1 MKEDERL
8 KSHGVTWK
16 SVAIT
21 LVLIPF
27 NFYWIIAGEVGL
39 VGYALNTYA
48 VPFYNVVFVVF
59 AFTLINLAVRY
70 TSRIRLLTDAEL
82 LTIYILLSTA
92 CAFPSITLMTILV
105 TTVGHAFWFATP
117 ENEWNQLFWDYLP
130 RWLLMDDTKALAGY
144 YTGETN
150 LSTLEILSAW
160 IVPILS
166 WTLFIT
172 ALVLVMLCINVIL
185 RKQWVERE
193 RLAYPITQI
202 AFHLTHNTKSLFSH
216 HMTWIGFGIAASIAI
231 LNGFSFLY
239 PTIPS
244 LPIKRIGGWQGFG
257 HLFTEKPWNA
267 IGGIS
272 MSYYP
277 FVIGLGLLMPLDLSF
292 SSWFF
297 FFFYKAQLVF
307 SSAVGLSNLPGFPYI
322 DRQCF
327 GAAIGIFISVLVL
340 NGRHFRGVFRI
351 ARKRTGEDSAEPI
364 PYRFALWGIVG
375 GLAIL
380 FIFSKRIGMSLW
392 LIPLFF
398 AIYFIIVLVLTRMRA
413 EQGFPVHA
421 MENMPNHHILIDSF
435 GTRTLGTNNLVALT
449 LFRWFNRSY
458 TSNPMPHQLEGFKLS
473 ERSNIV
479 PRRLFFA
486 ILGISAFAAI
496 MVFSVILY
504 LFYTYGAL
512 NMSGSSSWSIG
523 FGERVFSGL
532 QRWLYYPT
540 EPNFYATGGIVFG
553 LLFSTLLM
561 FMRARFFWWPFH
573 PIGFVVSSDWGMRYL
588 WSCMLVSSIV
598 KWSVLRI
605 SGPRAS
611 QQLVMFA
618 VGLMLGDFTV
628 GGIWSLISVVTQQP
642 MYNFWP

>member
-1 MKEDERL
+1 MKEDGQL
-8 KSHGVTWK
+8 KSYGVTWK
-16 SVAIT
+16 SVLIT

-59 AFTLINLAVRY
+59 TFTLFNLIVRR
-70 TSRIRLLTDAEL
+70 TTRIRLLSDAEL

-105 TTVGHAFWFATP
+105 TTTGHAFWFATP
-117 ENEWNQLFWDYLP
+117 ENEWKQLFWDYLP
-130 RWLLMDDTKALAGY
+130 RWLLVDDSKALAGY
-144 YTGETN
+144 YKGETN
-150 LSTLEILSAW
+150 LTTFEIIGVWL
-160 IVPILS
+160 VPVLS
-166 WTLFIT
+166 WTLFVT
-172 ALVLVMLCINVIL
+172 ALVLVMLCINVII

-202 AFHLTHNTKSLFSH
+202 AFQVTHNTRSLFRH
-216 HMTWIGFGIAASIAI
+216 RIMWVGFGIAASIAI

-239 PTIPS
+239 PSIPY
-244 LPIKRIGGWQGFG
+244 LPIKRIGGWRGFG

-307 SSAVGLSNLPGFPYI
+307 SSAVGLSSLPGFPYI

-340 NGRHFRGVFRI
+340 NLRHFRGVFRI
-351 ARKRTGEDSAEPI
+351 ARHNTGEDAAEPI
-364 PYRFALWGIVG
+364 PYRFAVWGIVG
-375 GLAIL
+375 GLAVL
-380 FIFSKRIGMSLW
+380 FIFSNRIGMSLW

-435 GTRTLGTNNLVALT
+435 GTRMLGTNNLVAMSLY
-449 LFRWFNRSY
+449 RWFNRSY

-473 ERSNIV
+473 ERSAIA
-479 PRRLFFA
+479 PQRLFLA
-486 ILGISAFAAI
+486 LLGISTFASI
-496 MVFSVILY
+496 MVFGVILSIY
-504 LFYTYGAL
+504 YTDGAL
-512 NMSGSSSWSIG
+512 NMSGSSSWNIG

-540 EPNFYATGGIVFG
+540 EPNFYATSGIVFG
-553 LLFSTLLM
+553 LLFSTGLM

-588 WSCMLVSSIV
+588 WSCMLVSSVV
-598 KWSVLRI
+598 KWSVLKI
-605 SGPRAS
+605 GGPHAS
-611 QQLVMFA
+611 RQLVMFA

>member
-1 MKEDERL
+1 MKEDDQL
-8 KSHGVTWK
+8 KSFGVTWK
-16 SVAIT
+16 AVIIT

-27 NFYWIIAGEVGL
+27 NFYWVIAGEVGL

-59 AFTLINLAVRY
+59 AFTLITLVVRKI
-70 TSRIRLLTDAEL
+70 TRVRLLTDAEL
-82 LTIYILLSTA
+82 LIIYILLSTA
-92 CAFPSITLMTILV
+92 CVFPSITLMTILV

-117 ENEWNQLFWDYLP
+117 ENEWKQLFWDYLP
-130 RWLLMDDTKALAGY
+130 RWLLVDDSKALAGY
-144 YTGETN
+144 YTGASN
-150 LSTLEILSAW
+150 LTTLEILSAW
-160 IVPILS
+160 IVPTLA

-172 ALVLVMLCINVIL
+172 ALILVMLCINVIL
-185 RKQWVERE
+185 RKQWIERE

-202 AFHLTHNTKSLFSH
+202 AFQLTHNTKSLFSNRI
-216 HMTWIGFGIAASIAI
+216 TWIGFGIAASIAI
-231 LNGFSFLY
+231 LNGFNYLY
-239 PTIPS
+239 PTIPY
-244 LPIKRIGGWQGFG
+244 LPIKRIGGWRGFG

-307 SSAVGLSNLPGFPYI
+307 SSAVGLSSLPGFPYI

-327 GAAIGIFISVLVL
+327 GAAIGIFVAVLVL
-340 NGRHFRGVFRI
+340 NSRHFRGVFRI
-351 ARKRTGEDSAEPI
+351 ARHSTGEDSIEPI
-364 PYRFALWGIVG
+364 PYRFALWGIIG
-375 GLAIL
+375 GLVIL
-380 FIFSKRIGMSLW
+380 FMFAKRIGMSLW

-435 GTRTLGTNNLVALT
+435 GTRMLGTNNLVALT

-473 ERSNIV
+473 ERADIA

-486 ILGISAFAAI
+486 LLGISVFASI
-496 MVFSVILY
+496 MVFGVILY
-504 LFYTYGAL
+504 LYYTYGAL
-512 NMSGSSSWSIG
+512 NMSGSSSWNIG

-540 EPNFYATGGIVFG
+540 EPNLFATAGIVFG

-588 WSCMLVSSIV
+588 WSCMLVSSMV
-598 KWSVLRI
+598 KYAALKI
-605 SGPRAS
+605 GGPRSS

-618 VGLMLGDFTV
+618 VGLMLGDFTI
-628 GGIWSLISVVTQQP
+628 GGIWSLMSVITQQP

>member
-1 MKEDERL
+1 MKADGQL
-8 KSHGVTWK
+8 KSGGVTWK
-16 SVAIT
+16 AVVIT

-59 AFTLINLAVRY
+59 SFTIINLVCRY
-70 TSRIRLLTDAEL
+70 ITRIRILTNAEL

-105 TTVGHAFWFATP
+105 TTIGHAFWFATP
-117 ENEWNQLFWDYLP
+117 ENEWKQLFWDYLP
-130 RWLLMDDTKALAGY
+130 KWLLVDDQKALAGY
-144 YTGETN
+144 YTGATN
-150 LSTLEILSAW
+150 LTKLEIVGVW
-160 IVPILS
+160 IGPILA
-166 WTLFIT
+166 WTLFVT
-172 ALVLVMLCINVIL
+172 ALILVMLCINVIL

-202 AFHLTHNTKSLFSH
+202 AFHLTHNTKSLFTNRI
-216 HMTWIGFGIAASIAI
+216 TWIGFGIAAAIAI
-231 LNGFSFLY
+231 INGFSFLY
-239 PTIPS
+239 PTIPH
-244 LPIKRIGGWQGFG
+244 LPIKRIGGWRGFG
-257 HLFTEKPWNA
+257 HLFTEKPWSA

-297 FFFYKAQLVF
+297 FLFYKAQLVF
-307 SSAVGLSNLPGFPYI
+307 SSAVGLSSLPGFPYI

-327 GAAIGIFISVLVL
+327 GAAIGIFVSVIVL
-340 NGRHFRGVFRI
+340 NLRHFREVFRI
-351 ARKRTGEDSAEPI
+351 VRHRTGEDTEEPI
-364 PYRFALWGIVG
+364 PYRLALWGIVG

-435 GTRTLGTNNLVALT
+435 GTRMLGTNNLVT
-449 LFRWFNRSY
+449 LSLFSWFNRSY

-473 ERSNIV
+473 ERTDIA
-479 PRRLFFA
+479 PRRLFFSL
-486 ILGISAFAAI
+486 LGVSAFASI

-504 LFYTYGAL
+504 LYYKHGAL
-512 NMSGSSSWSIG
+512 NMSGSSSWNIG

-540 EPNFYATGGIVFG
+540 EPNFYATGGIVVG

-573 PIGFVVSSDWGMRYL
+573 PIGFVVASDWGMRYL
-588 WSCMLVSSIV
+588 WSCMLVSSVV
-598 KWSVLRI
+598 KYAVLKI
-605 SGPRAS
+605 GGPRAT

-618 VGLMLGDFTV
+618 VGLMLGDFTI
-628 GGIWSLISVVTQQP
+628 GGIWSLISVITQQP